1 MRMNQLTGPFVRPLA
16 HLLEKDDMRL
26 LGLGTTMRWANRYNR
41 MSFGG
46 NQRERRR
53 LCAEEL
59 DTLLKENDGAPQHTP
74 VVMND
79 GWALDTSGTLPHL
92 NQLLKD
98 SAEIIDQRG
107 LRPTEDHGKPF
118 LLSIMKD
125 QDLEKY
131 PSVLNFA
138 TSSQMVA
145 TVAKECGF
153 IPMLGNSMPPGVR
166 LMESSTKFDPQ
177 PNGPWRSSQLW
188 HLDYHSSPTIYV
200 IVALRDVTPDMG
212 PLVFLSRSDSEKVA
226 ERLEYRS
233 RGAPYRVKDEDLNA
247 VLDGAE
253 VRQFTGPA
261 GSVLFLDS
269 NRCFHYGSRCPAS
282 PRYHMQYAY
291 LSACR
296 TDFGDIRR
304 KQFTYKTGNG
314 DSRLRR
320 MVLQRDLAC

>member
-1 MRMNQLTGPFVRPLA
+1 MT
-16 HLLEKDDMRL
+16 
-26 LGLGTTMRWANRYNR
+26 
-41 MSFGG
+41 
-46 NQRERRR
+46 
-53 LCAEEL
+53 
-59 DTLLKENDGAPQHTP
+59 
-74 VVMND
+74 D
-79 GWALDTSGTLPHL
+79 GWAIDRSQTLPHL
-92 NQLLKD
+92 QKLLQGA
-98 SAEIIDQRG
+98 SEIIDRRG
-107 LRPTEDHGKPF
+107 GQPTNDFGKPF

-125 QDLEKY
+125 EDLDRHQ
-131 PSVLNFA
+131 SILDFA

-200 IVALRDVTPDMG
+200 IVALRDITPQDG

-226 ERLEYRS
+226 TALNYRAK
-233 RGAPYRVKDEDLNA
+233 GATYRVDDQAMNA
-247 VLDGAE
+247 VLGNCE
-253 VRQFTGPA
+253 LRQFTGPA

-269 NRCFHYGSRCPAS
+269 NRCFHYGSRCPAT

-304 KQFTYKTGNG
+304 KQITYKTDES

-320 MVLQRDLAC
+320 MVLRRN